1 MVPVLETERLV
12 LRPFADSDLDH
23 LVELIGDADVAAM
36 TSNVPHPY
44 TRADGTAWL
53 ERRQS
58 ETPEGD
64 DATLA
69 IQLRSGPPLVGS
81 IALWCREKNRVAEIG
96 YWLGQIYWNRGYMT
110 EAAQGILR
118 YAFDELG
125 YGTVYA
131 WAFTHN
137 LASRRVQEK
146 LGMTLVETRLRLAP
160 ARNREIETTKRRI
173 TAEEWRNDHRT

>member
-12 LRPFADSDLDH
+12 LRP
-23 LVELIGDADVAAM
+23 VAATDLEQIVALLADEEVAVM
-36 TSNVPHPY
+36 TSNIPHPY
-44 TRADGTAWL
+44 TERDAEKWL
-53 ERRQS
+53 RLLDAEAR
-58 ETPEGD
+58 EGD
-64 DATLA
+64 SYTFA
-69 IQLRSGPPLVGS
+69 IQVRAGHSLRGA
-81 IALWCREKNRVAEIG
+81 IALWCREKGRSAEVG

-110 EAAQGILR
+110 EATRGILR

-131 WAFTHN
+131 WTFAHN
-137 LASRRVQEK
+137 PASRRVQEK
-146 LGMTLVETRLRLAP
+146 LGMTPVETRFRLAP